1 MGDVTMVDTSVFGA
15 LNRQNS
21 GPVIAKDLEDLSSR
35 GEELVVCA
43 SAYQEI
49 QNTKDPSLKA
59 AQLQQI
65 QDFKMVVQSPTTLA
79 ERTDHHVVDA
89 NLNPKARGVE
99 LKDLP
104 IVADVRIYMKTAG
117 SKKVRLFT
125 VERMAS
131 NSNSIKTNYK
141 IEFSDKS
148 RKLSNLGPRAI
159 FRRPPPTSTPPG
171 GGGPGAPGGPS
182 PGMPRVGLGWSGK
195 IGSGIKAG
203 GMALGA
209 IGLQFLLGWLA
220 QKIYQKYAQQEID
233 RQFEALRPKIERDIR
248 SKIEDALYLAAT
260 DKEAFAIIRLS
271 VWTATDITAG
281 QGTSMPTLDYLGLF
295 ISPIDMAGEESSKTD
310 SSIPSMMMETSFFR
324 VSSKLTFTPD
334 EIKAYKNYIAQL
346 KWFDDQLSIVP
357 SPEDQARL
365 TRDRAK
371 LFADMKAAL
380 SN

>member
-21 GPVIAKDLEDLSSR
+21 GPTIAKDLEDLSGR

-65 QDFKMVVQSPTTLA
+65 QDFNMAVQSPTTLA
-79 ERTDHHVVDA
+79 ERTDHHVADA
-89 NLNPKARGVE
+89 NLSPQARGVE

-148 RKLSNLGPRAI
+148 RKLSNLGPRTI
-159 FRRPPPTSTPPG
+159 FRRPPPTGTPPG
-171 GGGPGAPGGPS
+171 GQGPGAPGGQS
-182 PGMPRVGLGWSGK
+182 PGMPPVGVGLGAK

-209 IGLQFLLGWLA
+209 IGLGFLLGWLT
-220 QKIYQKYAQQEID
+220 QKIYQKYAQEELD

-260 DKEAFAIIRLS
+260 DKEAFAIIRFS

-281 QGTSMPTLDYLGLF
+281 QGTSMPNLDYLGLF
-295 ISPIDMAGEESSKTD
+295 ISPIDMAGEESSNTD
-310 SSIPSMMMETSFFR
+310 ASIPSMMMETTFFR
-324 VSSKLTFTPD
+324 VSSKLTFTAD
-334 EIKAYKNYIAQL
+334 EIKAYQNYKIG
-346 KWFDDQLSIVP
+346 
-357 SPEDQARL
+357 
-365 TRDRAK
+365 RAHV
-371 LFADMKAAL
+371 
-380 SN
+380 